1 MLSELKQELE
11 YCREKWERAR
21 QKNYESETEWKK
33 LRREFAAR
41 KSKGCKPSSL
51 NDSGESGFSDEQ
63 NESGDDSDT
72 ERSGTESPVDQIL
85 VEEEEEEEEKGAATA
100 ESKVETNY
108 SVPSTSNFIEEL
120 IKQSE
125 QNLKQT
131 TENLEETKLEECE
144 EVNKVLRTISRAR
157 ESGQTDDREKARE
170 ARDLRLK
177 RLEEQCKLLVRQVDI
192 TKHKSNYLN
201 TRLEELHE
209 QYTTSEN
216 NRIRNKA
223 GTSSQ
228 TMTAEEDDEGTTNDE
243 TDQQQTSSESGNQSN
258 EFSKSDGTK

>member
-85 VEEEEEEEEKGAATA
+85 VEEEEEEKGAATA

-228 TMTAEEDDEGTTNDE
+228 TMTTEEDDEGTTNDE
-243 TDQQQTSSESGNQSN
+243 TDQQQTSSESDNQSN